1 MLKAA
6 LKYAE
11 KGWKVLPI
19 RYKQKI
25 PLIHNWVEKAT
36 SDKETIQ
43 QWFKEK
49 KNIGVATGRRSGFW
63 VLDIDGE
70 DGLQSLKEL
79 ESEHGELPETITQIT
94 GSGGYHYLF
103 KYDERIIKG
112 SPKIRKGIDIRTDGN
127 QIVVFPSIHP
137 NGKKYEWELNGVKE
151 VVKAPEWLINEIL
164 KEKKREAVSVEAD
177 IAEGE
182 RNTKLY
188 KIACKYLNEGITG
201 KALYALIHSLNE
213 ERCYPPLDEPEV
225 DNIVRSAEKFQPTK
239 KLFEESEDINLEE
252 ILKRPA
258 ERANEYYTQSLNREG
273 LLGYKLEGSFKAL
286 EKNLDGVQAGMYLV
300 GAIANVGKTTWLL
313 NLSKALISGNKGLNV
328 LFFSIDDHFKKIYFR
343 LLAMEANIEINKVAN
358 IGEKVRKNKDL
369 SSEQKENYLKNF
381 NISKEKTDKLL
392 ENLILLDETD
402 GNSLDFIKQVTESA
416 YLKNDNLVVIV
427 DNFHKI
433 RTPGVNTDA
442 KARFTYLSEEMK
454 ALSNKY
460 EIPLLMTVEL
470 RKLNHNS
477 APNPDDLKD
486 TVDLHYDCDVTFMLH
501 SESERKEDSD
511 RYRQLG
517 EKRYPIIDIHIQKN
531 KISDFKGKLEYILM
545 PDKAIYQE
553 LWYYDLTEGEV
564 VDDIG
569 LLL

>member
-433 RTPGVNTDA
+433 RTPGVSTDA
-442 KARFTYLSEEMK
+442 KTRFTYLSEEMK